1 LFNEELF
8 NEELFNEEL
17 FNEELIDEELIDEEL
32 ADARIGGRI
41 ALTRRR
47 TPPPR
52 VGLVF
57 LQLDRQ

>member
-1 LFNEELF
+1 
-8 NEELFNEEL
+8 LFNEEL